1 MTSKDLSL
9 EELKDLQKQLSK
21 LASSTDSDAI
31 LSVFSKLKSGLS
43 APTEDVI
50 RQSKI
55 GVAVGK
61 LRSHSDKKVADQA
74 KALVKDWKATVDK
87 QRAQQQSS
95 AASSKPSSSSAS
107 PAPASKPAD
116 AAAEAESDGAAA
128 AKSSAPSE
136 SAAPAST
143 TKIDFEILQDKVRNA
158 CLKLL
163 YQALE
168 IGKEQHGHS
177 DSQVFDAAVAVEA
190 AILANQGKG
199 SVTADYRNK
208 VRSLSL
214 NIKDKNNPD
223 LRVRVVERDIAADK
237 LVTMTNEELASDKRK
252 REIEELQMQNL
263 FKAKGAAAQEAE
275 TDAFQCGR
283 CKQRK
288 TRYYQMQTRSADEP
302 MTTFVTCTN
311 CNHKWKFC

>member
-1 MTSKDLSL
+1 MSSKDLSL
-9 EELKDLQKQLSK
+9 DELKDLQKQLSK
-21 LASSTDSDAI
+21 FATSSDSEAI
-31 LSVFSKLKSGLS
+31 LSIFSKLKSGLS
-43 APTEDVI
+43 KPTEDVI

-61 LRSHSDKKVADQA
+61 MRSHSDKKVADQA
-74 KALVKDWKATVDK
+74 KSLVKDWKAIVDK
-87 QRAQQQSS
+87 QRAQSS
-95 AASSKPSSSSAS
+95 SNSSKPSSSTAS
-107 PAPASKPAD
+107 PAPAGTKTEGGAIGNGASEVSLSSTPSTTAATPA
-116 AAAEAESDGAAA
+116 S
-128 AKSSAPSE
+128 
-136 SAAPAST
+136 ST
-143 TKIDFEILQDKVRNA
+143 TKIDFEILNDKVRNA

-168 IGKEQHGHS
+168 IGKENHGWN
-177 DSQVFDAAVAVEA
+177 DSQIFDAAVAVEA

-223 LRVRVVERDIAADK
+223 LRARVVEREISADV

-252 REIEELQMQNL
+252 REIEELHMQNL

>member
-1 MTSKDLSL
+1 MSSKELSL
-9 EELKDLQKQLSK
+9 DELKDLQKQLSK
-21 LASSTDSDAI
+21 LAASSDAEAI
-31 LSVFSKLKSGLS
+31 LSIFSKLKAGLS

-61 LRSHSDKKVADQA
+61 MRSHSDKKVADQA
-74 KALVKDWKATVDK
+74 KSLVKDWKATVDK
-87 QRAQQQSS
+87 QRAQSS
-95 AASSKPSSSSAS
+95 VNSSKASSSSAS
-107 PAPASKPAD
+107 PAPPSTKVEASTNGNGTAD
-116 AAAEAESDGAAA
+116 G
-128 AKSSAPSE
+128 SANVTTATVKTVE
-136 SAAPAST
+136 PASN
-143 TKIDFEILQDKVRNA
+143 TKIDFEILNDKVRNA

-163 YQALE
+163 YQSLE
-168 IGKEQHGHS
+168 IGKEQHGWN
-177 DSQVFDAAVAVEA
+177 DSQIFDAAVAVEA
-190 AILANQGKG
+190 AILSNQGKG
-199 SVTADYRNK
+199 FVTADYRNR

-223 LRVRVVERDIAADK
+223 LRVRVVERQIPADK

-302 MTTFVTCTN
+302 MTTFVTCVN

>member
-1 MTSKDLSL
+1 MSGGGLSL

-21 LASSTDSDAI
+21 LSSSTDADAI
-31 LSVFSKLKSGLS
+31 LSILKKLKAGLQ
-43 APTEDVI
+43 PTEDII

-74 KALVKDWKATVDK
+74 KGLVKDWKSIVDK
-87 QRAQQQSS
+87 QRKSKEAAASKSPS
-95 AASSKPSSSSAS
+95 AAPSPSTPVPAS
-107 PAPASKPAD
+107 PAKPSAD
-116 AAAEAESDGAAA
+116 AS
-128 AKSSAPSE
+128 AKPSPAP
-136 SAAPAST
+136 PA
-143 TKIDFEILQDKVRNA
+143 KIDFETLGDKVRNA

-163 YQALE
+163 YQSLEAGKDVNGWEPSALF
-168 IGKEQHGHS
+168 Q
-177 DSQVFDAAVAVEA
+177 VAVSIER
-190 AILANQGKG
+190 AILENQGKG
-199 SVTADYRNK
+199 AVTTEYRNK

-214 NIKDKNNPD
+214 NLKDKNNPQ
-223 LRVRVVERDIAADK
+223 LRIRVVDGEILPEK
-237 LVTMTNEELASDKRK
+237 LVTMTNEDLASDKR
-252 REIEELQMQNL
+252 RQEIEELQMQNL

-302 MTTFVTCTN
+302 MTTFVTCVN